1 MCISH
6 IPYSKSYILWLCV
19 LYAHYANCGAIVIFG
34 ALHSTD
40 VVQKR
45 NETRAKTIKW
55 LIINAKWWQFAHEI
69 GSFTSGYD
77 VVTFTCTLL
86 SFSLSLDITKSCM
99 NVPFLLRFV
108 DSAQTVF
115 ISISHLCKN
124 SFCVLFEC
132 WMLLRIRSNFSL
144 FPSKLG
150 SYLIRRKT
158 LRKNII
164 ERAWSPCEK
173 FHDTSHRLY

>member
-77 VVTFTCTLL
+77 VEHLL
-86 SFSLSLDITKSCM
+86 VRCSLSPCLSILLKAAWTFRFCCALSIQPKL
-99 NVPFLLRFV
+99 FLFLFLIYVKIHFV
-108 DSAQTVF
+108 FYSNAWCCCVYVRTSAFFLQNWDH
-115 ISISHLCKN
+115 I
-124 SFCVLFEC
+124 
-132 WMLLRIRSNFSL
+132 
-144 FPSKLG
+144 
-150 SYLIRRKT
+150 
-158 LRKNII
+158 
-164 ERAWSPCEK
+164 WSEEK
-173 FHDTSHRLY
+173 RWEKI